1 MDSLTSLV
9 DSQTVLV
16 IAATTVLLLL
26 VTQLVKI
33 LRANLGLILTLI
45 AIVLG
50 LQYFFGVDPN
60 QLWNEI
66 GNLPQDIMQ
75 LIQSFNAG

>member
-1 MDSLTSLV
+1 MDALTGLV

-16 IAATTVLLLL
+16 IAAIAVLLLL
-26 VTQLVKI
+26 VTLLLKI

-50 LQYFFGVDPN
+50 LQYFFGIDPN
-60 QLWNEI
+60 QLLSEI
-66 GNLPQDIMQ
+66 GNLPQDVMQ
-75 LIQSFNAG
+75 LIQNFNAG

>member
-1 MDSLTSLV
+1 MDALTSLS

-16 IAATTVLLLL
+16 IAAVAVLLLL
-26 VTQLVKI
+26 VTLLVKI

-50 LQYFFGVDPN
+50 LQYFFGIDPS
-60 QLWNEI
+60 QLWSEI
-66 GNLPQDIMQ
+66 GNLPQDVMQ
-75 LIQSFNAG
+75 LVQNFNAG